1 MIQTILQSLES
12 ELVNIASDHRKDRLD
27 QISTMQLLVIE
38 AACSFSLLEKIF
50 GSQYFEDEAA
60 FYFVRNRLL
69 YYLVYFENEQRK
81 LIVEVSPTIEELK
94 PFYRLASQQ
103 DWKTAIKNVGCCWSK
118 TVTIQRIVLS
128 KTIPALN

>member
-1 MIQTILQSLES
+1 
-12 ELVNIASDHRKDRLD
+12 
-27 QISTMQLLVIE
+27 
-38 AACSFSLLEKIF
+38 LEKIF

-81 LIVEVSPTIEELK
+81 LIGEVSPTIEELK

>member
-1 MIQTILQSLES
+1 MIQTILQSLEG

-38 AACSFSLLEKIF
+38 AACSFSLLEEILR
-50 GSQYFEDEAA
+50 SCYFEDEAA

-69 YYLVYFENEQRK
+69 YYLVYFEYEQRK
-81 LIVEVSPTIEELK
+81 LIGEASPTIEELK

-103 DWKTAIKNVGCCWSK
+103 DWKTAIKNVGCCWSN
-118 TVTIQRIVLS
+118 TVAIQRMVLS
-128 KTIPALN
+128 NSIPALN

>member
-50 GSQYFEDEAA
+50 GSQY
-60 FYFVRNRLL
+60 
-69 YYLVYFENEQRK
+69 
-81 LIVEVSPTIEELK
+81 
-94 PFYRLASQQ
+94 
-103 DWKTAIKNVGCCWSK
+103 
-118 TVTIQRIVLS
+118 
-128 KTIPALN
+128 